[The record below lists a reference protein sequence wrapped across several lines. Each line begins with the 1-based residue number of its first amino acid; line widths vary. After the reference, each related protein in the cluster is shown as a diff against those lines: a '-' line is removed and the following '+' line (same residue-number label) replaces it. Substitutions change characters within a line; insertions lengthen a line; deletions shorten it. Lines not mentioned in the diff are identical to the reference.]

1 LPEYI
6 GREVMNMTDYE
17 IIMIIL
23 EVVGL
28 PITTGIF
35 LISLLNFLEKRSKK
49 RKK

>member
-1 LPEYI
+1 
-6 GREVMNMTDYE
+6 MTDYE

-28 PITTGIF
+28 PITTSIF
-35 LISLLNFLEKRSKK
+35 IISLLNFLEKRSKK